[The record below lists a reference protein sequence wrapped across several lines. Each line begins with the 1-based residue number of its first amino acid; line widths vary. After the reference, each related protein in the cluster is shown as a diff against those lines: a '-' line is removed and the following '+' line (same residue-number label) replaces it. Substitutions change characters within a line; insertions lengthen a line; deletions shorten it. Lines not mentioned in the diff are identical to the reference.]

1 MRTGKGGGVALHTRR
16 AGRIDYDFIG
26 AETRPR
32 DGGDKKARLPGTKSL
47 TFIGRRISLRLRN
60 CILTSAIVFVA
71 LIAVSGCKK
80 KQPLP
85 PAETAPPATAPAPT
99 AQLTA
104 TPTVISAGDQVQLTW
119 HTTDATSISI
129 DGIGDVPSSGV
140 KTVTPTESITY
151 HLVARGEGGSA
162 DASARVTVN
171 APPAITV
178 PSTSMTEEEEFKA
191 NVQDIFFDYDNYDIR
206 SDAQATLAKDA
217 DYLVAHPQIKIVI
230 GGYCDERG
238 SDEYNLVLGQ
248 NRAQAAKTALVTAGV
263 AADRVRVISYG
274 KEKPFCTES
283 NEECWQLNRRAG
295 FTIDR

>member
-1 MRTGKGGGVALHTRR
+1 MRIR
-16 AGRIDYDFIG
+16 
-26 AETRPR
+26 
-32 DGGDKKARLPGTKSL
+32 KS
-47 TFIGRRISLRLRN
+47 
-60 CILTSAIVFVA
+60 ILTYALVFVA
-71 LIAVSGCKK
+71 LAAVSGCKK
-80 KQPLP
+80 KQQLP
-85 PAETAPPATAPAPT
+85 PPEETAPPASAPAPT

-104 TPTVISAGDQVQLTW
+104 TPTVISAGDQVQLAW

-140 KTVTPTESITY
+140 KTVTPAESTTY

-162 DASARVTVN
+162 DATARVTVN

-191 NVQDIFFDYDNYDIR
+191 RVQDIFYDYDNYDIR
-206 SDAQATLAKDA
+206 PDAQATLAKDA
-217 DYLVAHPQIKIVI
+217 DYLNSHPQVKIVI

-248 NRAQAAKTALVTAGV
+248 NRAQGAKTALVTAGV
-263 AADRVRVISYG
+263 AADRIRVISYG

-295 FTIDR
+295 FAIDR